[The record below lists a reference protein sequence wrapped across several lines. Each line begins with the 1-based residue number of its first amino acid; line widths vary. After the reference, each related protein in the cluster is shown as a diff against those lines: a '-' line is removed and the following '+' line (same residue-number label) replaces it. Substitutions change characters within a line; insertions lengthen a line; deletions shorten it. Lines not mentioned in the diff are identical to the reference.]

1 MKRSPEPCNV
11 FQTKAK
17 RGVHKAGEVN
27 VQEGCAAV
35 LKLPDEGKT
44 TLCDK
49 EL

>member
-1 MKRSPEPCNV
+1 M
-11 FQTKAK
+11 
-17 RGVHKAGEVN
+17 N
-27 VQEGCAAV
+27 VQEGQVRSEEGCAAV